1 MCQNCFT
8 ATTSAATTSSS
19 HEPTSMMTATASI
32 ASTTTKIRVP
42 VDKLARSRATRSPT
56 KDPPPKPDMMSDQD
70 KSLVRKEINRWCGC
84 RRKVGLTGFRCRCGE
99 LFCWLDISGCV
110 QLAEVSGIDKL
121 KGLIV

>member
-19 HEPTSMMTATASI
+19 HEPTSNISSSALMMTATASI

-84 RRKVGLTGFRCRCGE
+84 RRKVGLTGFRCSSSNNNNLV
-99 LFCWLDISGCV
+99 LFM
-110 QLAEVSGIDKL
+110 AFPFNFRK
-121 KGLIV
+121 